1 MKGGEDMEK
10 DDSKVLP
17 VENTNKEAVA
27 NAADAVA
34 PDTANEN
41 EQPCAASE
49 ADGAICDTA
58 ADKAPDGAENEGE
71 GDSVAELTADSNGYG
86 TASASSDTVSE
97 DAAADIPPV
106 SEKPAEKKRTS
117 KPRIK
122 GEASSRR
129 KKAQATEIDVEVSE
143 TDTPEFSAVEIDEA
157 TAARLEEEAIAAL
170 PHAESLDSLIYDSYD
185 DTDSHESS
193 EEKESYESFLA
204 DYKRLISEAL
214 TYSSEKSGDTVES
227 DEATDGKNADA
238 ESDSTADNATEFSD
252 GKDVDGEVEAGEGV
266 TLPQDEDG
274 ESSDGIEQLEMEL
287 ELPEKKEAASPDD
300 AEIPPEEEDEPEYNP
315 EKPRKID
322 SVFDFV
328 ELFVFTLLAVMV
340 LTSFFFRNSI
350 VDGNS
355 MNGTLKDGEHL
366 IITDV
371 FYTPERGDIIVFED
385 FTIDTTEP
393 LVKRVIAV
401 EGDMIRVT
409 GGKVYVNEEL
419 IAEPYVSS
427 LETRKD
433 VPLMTVPEGEVFV
446 MGDNRGDSHDSRDFG
461 TVSVDS
467 ILGKVILRFYP
478 FDKFG
483 KVE

>member
-1 MKGGEDMEK
+1 MEK

-17 VENTNKEAVA
+17 VENTNKEAVE

-34 PDTANEN
+34 PDIATEN
-41 EQPCAASE
+41 EQPCTASE
-49 ADGAICDTA
+49 ADGAENEA
-58 ADKAPDGAENEGE
+58 EGAENEAEGAENEAE
-71 GDSVAELTADSNGYG
+71 GDSVAELTADSLGYD
-86 TASASSDTVSE
+86 TVSASSDTVSE
-97 DAAADIPPV
+97 DTAADIPPV

-129 KKAQATEIDVEVSE
+129 KKAQATEIDVEVGK

-214 TYSSEKSGDTVES
+214 TYSAEKSGDTVES
-227 DEATDGKNADA
+227 DEVTDVKNADA
-238 ESDSTADNATEFSD
+238 ESDSTANNATEFSE
-252 GKDVDGEVEAGEGV
+252 GIQSDGEAEDAEGV
-266 TLPQDEDG
+266 LLPQDEDG

-328 ELFVFTLLAVMV
+328 ELFVFTLL
-340 LTSFFFRNSI
+340 
-350 VDGNS
+350 
-355 MNGTLKDGEHL
+355 E
-366 IITDV
+366 
-371 FYTPERGDIIVFED
+371 
-385 FTIDTTEP
+385 
-393 LVKRVIAV
+393 LVPVK
-401 EGDMIRVT
+401 
-409 GGKVYVNEEL
+409 K
-419 IAEPYVSS
+419 
-427 LETRKD
+427 
-433 VPLMTVPEGEVFV
+433 
-446 MGDNRGDSHDSRDFG
+446 SRQKKN
-461 TVSVDS
+461 
-467 ILGKVILRFYP
+467 I
-478 FDKFG
+478 
-483 KVE
+483 